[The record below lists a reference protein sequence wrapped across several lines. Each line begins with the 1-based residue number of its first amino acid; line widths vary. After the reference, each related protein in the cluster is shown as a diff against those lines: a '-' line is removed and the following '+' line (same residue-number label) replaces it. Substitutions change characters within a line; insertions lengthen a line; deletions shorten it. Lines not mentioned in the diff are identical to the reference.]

1 MRKLLVTGASGFV
14 GSRFVRE
21 MQGGIELLTPSH
33 ALFDITSKEGIE
45 KYMSENR
52 PDAILHLAAISNT
65 GYCEEHPE
73 ESYLV
78 NVQGV

>member
-1 MRKLLVTGASGFV
+1 MVESMQKSYTLVTPRHS
-14 GSRFVRE
+14 
-21 MQGGIELLTPSH
+21 ELDVTNE
-33 ALFDITSKEGIE
+33 DDV
-45 KYMSENR
+45 ENYIQNTK

-78 NVQGV
+78 NVVSVGNLIALME